1 MSSSY
6 VKFIRCALPG
16 FAGIVFLLLSSKE
29 KGDPGK
35 KLACLLLFRQRA
47 FFAPAG
53 RADIV

>member
-53 RADIV
+53 RAAIV